1 MTKLSVSKMTS
12 AVSTNEQLFAGFT
25 RMPEKKPK
33 LQLRSCLE
41 IRFEDFSQCRFA
53 PN

>member
-1 MTKLSVSKMTS
+1 MTKVSVSKMTS

-33 LQLRSCLE
+33 LQLSEVHCVNV
-41 IRFEDFSQCRFA
+41 FEESLYV
-53 PN
+53 